1 MLALQLNNFFI
12 VDQNSPKKTKKIV
25 IFASGNGTNAV
36 NIFNYFKS
44 YEDIEVTHIFS
55 NKRDAKVLERA
66 NRLGITPVC
75 FTKSAFSKTDEVLIL
90 LKEIKPDLIVL
101 AGFLLKIPQSIIDAF
116 PDRIINIHPSLL
128 PKYGG
133 KGMYGSK
140 VHETVIANKE
150 VKSGISIHYVNP
162 IYDDGKIISQHEI
175 SVSESDTP
183 ESLAE
188 KIHELEYK
196 YFPQVIHQILSS

>member
-1 MLALQLNNFFI
+1 M
-12 VDQNSPKKTKKIV
+12 DQNFLKKTKKIV

-44 YEDIEVTHIFS
+44 YDDIEVTHIFS

-66 NRLGITPVC
+66 NRLGITPVY
-75 FTKSAFSKTDEVLIL
+75 FNKSAFSQTDEVLTL
-90 LKEIKPDLIVL
+90 LQEIKPDIIVL
-101 AGFLLKIPQSIIDAF
+101 AGFLLKIPQSIINAF

-150 VKSGISIHYVNP
+150 AKSGISIHYVNP
-162 IYDDGKIISQHEI
+162 VYDDGKIISQHEV

-188 KIHELEYK
+188 KIHELEYT
-196 YFPQVIHQILSS
+196 YFPQAIYQILSS